1 MKRQRLRE
9 HGAAL
14 VEFALS
20 FTIFCIVM
28 FGVVEFSRAMFAW
41 NTASEAT
48 RMANRMARMCDN
60 SDPQWTIIRDRV
72 RYFVEVSGQISVGN
86 GPEWLSINYSPK
98 CFEFETG
105 VTGAEPCWVETKL
118 NNLMLDLTIPLM
130 NVSIP
135 LPEYRTKALR
145 ESMSSTTLSGE
156 KNPLCG

>member
-1 MKRQRLRE
+1 MKPQRCKE
-9 HGAAL
+9 YGAAMI
-14 VEFALS
+14 EFALS

-48 RMANRMARMCDN
+48 RIANRMARMCDN

-72 RYFVEVSGQISVGN
+72 RYFVEVSGQINLGS

-98 CFEFETG
+98 CFDSETG
-105 VTGAEPCWVETKL
+105 LTGTDPCWVETKL
-118 NNLMLDLTIPLM
+118 NNLMLTLTIPLM

-145 ESMSSTTLSGE
+145 EGMSSTTLSGE
-156 KNPLCG
+156 KNPSCG

>member
-1 MKRQRLRE
+1 MKQQRLRE

-20 FTIFCIVM
+20 FAVFCIVM

-48 RMANRMARMCDN
+48 RIANRMARICDN

-72 RYFVEVSGQISVGN
+72 RYFVEASGQISVGS
-86 GPEWLSINYSPK
+86 GPDWLNINYSPK
-98 CFEFETG
+98 CFDSETG
-105 VTGAEPCWVETKL
+105 VTGADPCWVETKL
-118 NNLMLDLTIPLM
+118 NNLMLTLTIPLM

-145 ESMSSTTLSGE
+145 EGMSSITLSGE
-156 KNPLCG
+156 KNPSCG